1 MPVGVMSHVGV
12 LAPQVY
18 GPESEHYTY
27 TFACLFVEAQ
37 YNMTRNERV
46 AVLVPRRA
54 PVYDL

>member
-1 MPVGVMSHVGV
+1 MSHVGV